1 MGHRPEH
8 AVGDGDA
15 GVASVGNHELAAEG
29 RARLDVEQD
38 HPAIG
43 TAQTSR
49 HVVLEHQQVVQVVGG
64 HDG

>member
-8 AVGDGDA
+8 TVGDGYA
-15 GVASVGNHELAAEG
+15 RVAPVGNHELATQG